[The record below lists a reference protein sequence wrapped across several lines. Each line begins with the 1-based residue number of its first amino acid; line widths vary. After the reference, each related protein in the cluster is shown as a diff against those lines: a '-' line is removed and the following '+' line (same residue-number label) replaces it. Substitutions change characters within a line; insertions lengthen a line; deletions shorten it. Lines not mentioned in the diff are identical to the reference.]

1 MPSSADRAPTTRVP
15 TITVHGG
22 AGANPAEAGDFR
34 QGMRDAALAGW
45 RVLATGD
52 LLVHIGASLVRVLGG
67 FAIAALV
74 AIPLGTGI
82 ALWEWI
88 DDVADPVVE
97 FLRPIP
103 PIAWIPLGILWFGIG
118 DAQNMFI
125 IFLGAFFPI
134 LLNTVAGVRR
144 VDRTLVWGAL
154 TLGGRRA
161 QIIREI
167 VLPGALPLI
176 LTGLRIG
183 LGVGWMALVA
193 AELVAARS
201 GLGRPRDDL
210 GERRIAGHRVRQL
223 ARLGRIGAPQL
234 DRRRRAA
241 AFAISEIGIHGGRR
255 GERQPGGRIE
265 AAKLMIPIERARAA
279 AGLDLVPVADH
290 CLVVAPRQGD
300 VPGISD

>member
-1 MPSSADRAPTTRVP
+1 M
-15 TITVHGG
+15 
-22 AGANPAEAGDFR
+22 
-34 QGMRDAALAGW
+34 
-45 RVLATGD
+45 
-52 LLVHIGASLVRVLGG
+52 
-67 FAIAALV
+67 AALV
-74 AIPLGTGI
+74 AIPLGVGI
-82 ALWEWI
+82 ALWEWVE
-88 DDVADPVVE
+88 DTADPVVE

-134 LLNTVAGVRR
+134 LLNTIAGVRR

-201 GLGRPRDDL
+201 GLGFMIQSARYAFLTERVIL
-210 GERRIAGHRVRQL
+210 GMAVIGLLGLAMDRAMRGVQQRLAPWAAVR
-223 ARLGRIGAPQL
+223 
-234 DRRRRAA
+234 
-241 AFAISEIGIHGGRR
+241 
-255 GERQPGGRIE
+255 
-265 AAKLMIPIERARAA
+265 
-279 AGLDLVPVADH
+279 
-290 CLVVAPRQGD
+290 
-300 VPGISD
+300 